1 MKSAEY
7 KLKVRKDEEVNDE
20 FFDESECCKW
30 KIILMNL

>member
-20 FFDESECCKW
+20 FFDESE
-30 KIILMNL
+30 

>member
-20 FFDESECCKW
+20 F
-30 KIILMNL
+30 LMKVNDANGR